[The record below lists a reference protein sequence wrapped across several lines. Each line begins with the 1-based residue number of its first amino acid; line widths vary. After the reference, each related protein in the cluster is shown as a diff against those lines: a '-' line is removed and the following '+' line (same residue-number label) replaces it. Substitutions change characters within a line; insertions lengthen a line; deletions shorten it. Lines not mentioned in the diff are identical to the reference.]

1 MVQQVTVLLQYTNI
15 NTPRRLNKWRLV
27 IDYIVSDSRSI
38 GTALREP
45 QLRDWSLI
53 TGRGGGGLQNGKITA
68 PKLFAPLPSR
78 QVKLFVPP
86 PFKEWKLFTPPLQY
100 G

>member
-1 MVQQVTVLLQYTNI
+1 MVQQVTVLLQYTTI
-15 NTPRRLNKWRLV
+15 NTPCWLNKWRLV

-38 GTALREP
+38 DTALREP

-53 TGRGGGGLQNGKITA
+53 TGRGGATKWENRGSET
-68 PKLFAPLPSR
+68 FC
-78 QVKLFVPP
+78 
-86 PFKEWKLFTPPLQY
+86 TPPLKT